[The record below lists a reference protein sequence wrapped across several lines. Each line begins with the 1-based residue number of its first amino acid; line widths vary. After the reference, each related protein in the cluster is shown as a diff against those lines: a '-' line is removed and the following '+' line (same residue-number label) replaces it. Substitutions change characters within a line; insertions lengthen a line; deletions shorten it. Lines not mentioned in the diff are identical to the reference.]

1 MTSDKIECIEISSSC
16 SGLGEFLRLASR
28 FLEGALPLLRGI
40 LHLFN
45 FLAAFRLSLLIIHSL
60 KSSSSFFSC
69 LELQN
74 QTGKISNLWK
84 GI

>member
-1 MTSDKIECIEISSSC
+1 MTSDKIECIEMSSSC
-16 SGLGEFLRLASR
+16 SGFGEFLRLASR

-74 QTGKISNLWK
+74 KKQTGKFSNS
-84 GI
+84 